1 MFRNTNFGIYERKVV
16 DFDDYIK
23 SKRRC
28 VIRDDRTHIK
38 KR

>member
-1 MFRNTNFGIYERKVV
+1 MFRNTNFGILMRKIG

-28 VIRDDRTHIK
+28 VIRDNRTHIK
-38 KR
+38 KQ